1 LVPSRNDRLHVLGA
15 QSLAQQAGINAASR
29 VPRMRLISR
38 TNEHRTYVPQI
49 KVKRT
54 ESRYTAGAFGSV
66 PVLWSIGFMVTFMIG
81 GLTGVLIC
89 ISRAYVDSRGEP
101 SPPVAAIGTV
111 IRWFSALDGV
121 HEPFDRLRI
130 RSAHAFT
137 QIVER

>member
-1 LVPSRNDRLHVLGA
+1 
-15 QSLAQQAGINAASR
+15 
-29 VPRMRLISR
+29 MRLISR

-89 ISRAYVDSRGEP
+89 IAVPTLIHVVSPAP
-101 SPPVAAIGTV
+101 LSPPLAQL
-111 IRWFSALDGV
+111 SDGFQPSTGFMNPSTDC
-121 HEPFDRLRI
+121 E
-130 RSAHAFT
+130 
-137 QIVER
+137 